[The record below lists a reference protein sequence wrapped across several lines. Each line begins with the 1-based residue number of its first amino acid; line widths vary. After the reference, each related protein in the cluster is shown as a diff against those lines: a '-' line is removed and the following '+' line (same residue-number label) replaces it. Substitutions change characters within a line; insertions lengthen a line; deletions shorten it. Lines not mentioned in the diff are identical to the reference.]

1 MRIRTRKYLVASA
14 LGLSTVGSLAM
25 ALACTPARA
34 QFTVFD
40 PSNYSQ
46 NLLTAARTL
55 QQINNQIQ
63 SLQNEATMLIN
74 QAKNMTRIDF
84 PELQALTQT
93 LQQVDRLMGQAQA
106 IQFRVSGLDQQFRQ
120 LFPQSFSAALRTNEQ
135 VVAARAR
142 LDTAMSA
149 YQQTMTV
156 QAQVTEN
163 VTADAQA
170 LSGIVA
176 KSQGAEGA
184 LQAQQATNQL
194 LALAA
199 KQQFQIQNMMA
210 AQYRAEA
217 IEQARRAQAEIDA
230 RAATRRFLGS
240 GSAYTPR

>member
-14 LGLSTVGSLAM
+14 LGLGTAGSLAM
-25 ALACTPARA
+25 ALTCTPARA

-63 SLQNEATMLIN
+63 SLQNEAKMLIN
-74 QAKNMTRIDF
+74 QAKNLTRIDF
-84 PELQALTQT
+84 HELQALTQT
-93 LQQVDRLMGQAQA
+93 LQQVDRLMGQAQG

-142 LDTAMSA
+142 LDTAMAA

>member
-1 MRIRTRKYLVASA
+1 MRIRTRKYLIASA
-14 LGLSTVGSLAM
+14 LGLGTAGSLAM
-25 ALACTPARA
+25 ALTCTPARA

-74 QAKNMTRIDF
+74 QAKNLTRIDF

-93 LQQVDRLMGQAQA
+93 LQQVDRLMGQAQG

-217 IEQARRAQAEIDA
+217 IEQARRTQAEIDA

>member
-14 LGLSTVGSLAM
+14 LGLGTAGSLAM
-25 ALACTPARA
+25 ALTCTPARA

-74 QAKNMTRIDF
+74 QAKNLTRIDF
-84 PELQALTQT
+84 PELEALTQT
-93 LQQVDRLMGQAQA
+93 LQQVDRLMGQAQG

-120 LFPQSFSAALRTNEQ
+120 LFPRSFSAALRTNEQ